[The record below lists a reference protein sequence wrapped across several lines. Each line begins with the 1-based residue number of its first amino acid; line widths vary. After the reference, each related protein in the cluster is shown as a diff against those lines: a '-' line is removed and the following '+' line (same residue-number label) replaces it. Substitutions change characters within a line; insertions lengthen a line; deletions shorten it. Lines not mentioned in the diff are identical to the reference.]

1 MPLKPETI
9 AKNARKFF
17 KTASDNGFMNDE
29 LITFLGEDFIKAPAT
44 PLKDLYNA
52 FEGGL
57 IDHLLTV
64 TKYAIGINDLHTT
77 NKVDKNSILK
87 VCLLHQIGKA
97 KAYTQCTS
105 EWHIKNQGKMYEYND
120 LTSMRVGERS
130 AYYAMSHGIT
140 LSEEEFQAIVN
151 HDKDDSDKQAKYHN
165 SWLGDLLKI
174 ATIMAVAEEK
184 NVQNEILR

>member
-1 MPLKPETI
+1 MLKPEII
-9 AKNARKFF
+9 AKNTRKYY
-17 KTASDNGFMNDE
+17 KTATENGFMNDE
-29 LITFLGEDFIKAPAT
+29 LIAFLGEDFIKAPAT
-44 PLKDLYNA
+44 TMRDLNNA

-57 IDHLLTV
+57 IDHLLKV
-64 TKYAIGINDLHTT
+64 TRYAVGINELHQT
-77 NKVDKNSILK
+77 NKVDKTSLLK

-97 KAYTQCTS
+97 KAYTPCTS
-105 EWHIKNQGKMYEYND
+105 DWHIKNQGKMYEFND
-120 LTSMRVGERS
+120 LLSMRVGERS

-165 SWLGDLLKI
+165 SWLGELLKI

-184 NVQNEILR
+184 NTKDNGQE